1 MSESTILWNDD
12 ELWIDSQLWDA
23 VGTDFYISTAS
34 IALLGIA
41 PEYLV
46 ETVFDCPSAELHV
59 TAVAPELVDAVF
71 SVPTAAI
78 TIQAGDVSLQLVYGV
93 ATATI
98 AVAGVDAELIFS
110 SFNVETAEITVAGV
124 AATFAVDA
132 FDVATAEITVAGID
146 ADFVQTAFV
155 VTGVGLDAQVQI
167 VKVGEA
173 VPIGQVIYY
182 DRAAQAHRLAS
193 STTEQQARVR
203 GMSVTNAEATGDS
216 VVSVLSGS
224 VIMSGLIEGTE
235 YYVGRTAGQIIA
247 ETALA
252 SGDYVTR
259 VGIAK
264 SSNVLHVDIEQTGV
278 TL

>member
-146 ADFVQTAFV
+146 ADFLNFTLQRMSVGV
-155 VTGVGLDAQVQI
+155 VLRLDISAAGLDVMLLPPASTSDNDVWGATIEAGPAAGRKVRFDLDQRAGSSAVETLQLTNRDATATFQQI
-167 VKVGEA
+167 GGRIKQMI
-173 VPIGQVIYY
+173 P
-182 DRAAQAHRLAS
+182 
-193 STTEQQARVR
+193 
-203 GMSVTNAEATGDS
+203 TG
-216 VVSVLSGS
+216 
-224 VIMSGLIEGTE
+224 
-235 YYVGRTAGQIIA
+235 
-247 ETALA
+247 
-252 SGDYVTR
+252 
-259 VGIAK
+259 
-264 SSNVLHVDIEQTGV
+264 GV
-278 TL
+278 